1 MKPISTFSVM
11 LVASTMLLGL
21 AGCATDHEDMNRRVT
36 TTTTTTTTG
45 PNATAQAGD
54 VDDLTLAN
62 NVRATLAST
71 PGVDAHYIN
80 VDADDGVVTLSG
92 DVPSSA
98 MATAA
103 ISATQSVVGV
113 RSVHSDLNI
122 NNPPR

>member
-1 MKPISTFSVM
+1 MKRNLSLPLLASV
-11 LVASTMLLGL
+11 LLLGL
-21 AGCATDHEDMNRRVT
+21 AGCATDHEANRRVT

-45 PNATAQAGD
+45 PNVPAPGD

-62 NVRATLAST
+62 NVRATLANT

-92 DVPSSA
+92 DVPDSA

-103 ISATQSVVGV
+103 ISATQTVAGV
-113 RSVHSDLNI
+113 RSVHSDLTI
-122 NNPPR
+122 NNPPL

>member
-1 MKPISTFSVM
+1 MKPIRTFSVM
-11 LVASTMLLGL
+11 LAASTMLLSL

-45 PNATAQAGD
+45 PNATQAGD

-80 VDADDGVVTLSG
+80 VDADEGVVTLSG

-103 ISATQSVVGV
+103 ISATQSVAGV

>member
-1 MKPISTFSVM
+1 MKPIRSFSAT
-11 LVASTMLLGL
+11 LVASALLFGL
-21 AGCATDHEDMNRRVT
+21 AGCATDHEDVNRRVT
-36 TTTTTTTTG
+36 TTTTTTTSG
-45 PNATAQAGD
+45 PNVPVQAGD

-103 ISATQSVVGV
+103 ISATQSVAGV

-122 NNPPR
+122 DNPPR